1 MLVVN
6 GMRRRDAMGA
16 VDSGGVIER
25 DGTRPNPSVL
35 GSLGYLAMNLPLGIA
50 GFVAVVTLF
59 SVGLSTAVVWVG
71 LPVLALAV
79 MGARLGARV
88 ERARVYAMLDTYIAS
103 PYVPLPERGR
113 WKTRVRD
120 VATWRDVSYFVL
132 LLPIGVFE
140 FTVMITMWSLT
151 LGLLFLPI
159 YYRYLPEASWRVGDW
174 DHPLIVV
181 DSFVESLP
189 FAALGLLLLAV
200 ALPVTKG
207 LGRAHA
213 YYARALLGPAPS
225 FFGSYRA
232 EPLPSGV

>member
-1 MLVVN
+1 MTT
-6 GMRRRDAMGA
+6 
-16 VDSGGVIER
+16 IES

-35 GSLGYLAMNLPLGIA
+35 GALGYMVMNLPLGIA

-59 SVGLSTAVVWVG
+59 SVGLGTAVVWVG

-79 MGARLGARV
+79 VGARVGARV

-113 WKTRVRD
+113 WKARVRD

-140 FTVMITMWSLT
+140 FTVMVTAWSLT

-159 YYRYLPEASWRVGDW
+159 YYRYLPTGSWRIGDW
-174 DHPLIVV
+174 DHPLVVV
-181 DSFVESLP
+181 DSFVEALP
-189 FAALGLLLLAV
+189 FAALGLLLLALT
-200 ALPVTKG
+200 LPVTKG
-207 LGRAHA
+207 LGKAHA
-213 YYARALLGPAPS
+213 YYARALLGPARS
-225 FFGSYRA
+225 RVGSYGA
-232 EPLPSGV
+232 EPVPSGV

>member
-1 MLVVN
+1 MTTIV
-6 GMRRRDAMGA
+6 
-16 VDSGGVIER
+16 S
-25 DGTRPNPSVL
+25 DGTRPDPSVL
-35 GSLGYLAMNLPLGIA
+35 GSLGYLAMNLPVGIA

-59 SVGLSTAVVWVG
+59 SVGIGTAVVWVG

-79 MGARLGARV
+79 VGARVAARV

-113 WKTRVRD
+113 WKARVRD

-140 FTVMITMWSLT
+140 FVVMVTTWSMT
-151 LGLLFLPI
+151 AGFLLLPLYYRFLPTG
-159 YYRYLPEASWRVGDW
+159 SWRLGDW
-174 DHPLIVV
+174 DHPILVV
-181 DSFVESLP
+181 DSFLESLP
-189 FAALGLLLLAV
+189 FAALGLLLLAL

-213 YYARALLGPAPS
+213 YFARALLGPAPS
-225 FFGSYRA
+225 LVGSYLA